1 MEPRLAEGPQ
11 VDHAADGAI
20 LHVAASEQD
29 WRTTTAPGLDAI
41 MPGHE
46 LACIVLTVSSL
57 EVAGVAATL
66 SAHLAGAGIG
76 CNILTLS
83 GRDHLFVLND
93 QEPRRWRYFRQ
104 SPNRL
109 RARWPTLNSV
119 SIGPAGGE
127 HAGLCDRQRARPR
140 A

>member
-11 VDHAADGAI
+11 VDQAADGAI
-20 LHVAASEQD
+20 HVAAAEQD

-66 SAHLAGAGIG
+66 SAHLAGVGIG
-76 CNILTLS
+76 CNIITKS

-93 QEPRRWRYFRQ
+93 QGTTALEILQAVAQSAARALADAEQRVHWPRWR
-104 SPNRL
+104 
-109 RARWPTLNSV
+109 RAR
-119 SIGPAGGE
+119 GP
-127 HAGLCDRQRARPR
+127 L
-140 A
+140 

>member
-93 QEPRRWRYFRQ
+93 QGTTALEILQAVAQSAARALADAEQRVHWPRWR
-104 SPNRL
+104 
-109 RARWPTLNSV
+109 RAR
-119 SIGPAGGE
+119 GP
-127 HAGLCDRQRARPR
+127 L
-140 A
+140 